1 VQIASTRKNYM
12 RVYSER
18 DEGEKGERAK
28 EMRDERAIYIYIT
41 PFSC

>member
-1 VQIASTRKNYM
+1 M